1 MKKLLPIFFLL
12 ALLLTPVSTVFAQGG
27 NPPPPDPPVDSVV
40 LDTLD
45 WLSPTQEQEINDIVF
60 ELDREG
66 LAQIAV
72 VTLNDC
78 GGDSELF
85 RNQLFRDWGIGHA
98 DDNDGLLIMVCWYDG
113 VQGQRVLEQEVGTGM
128 EGTIPDLLTD
138 RMFDQYFVPA
148 FSQGK
153 ADSEVISSG
162 EAGEALVSMVIAY
175 DDVIRQEPQPTPLA
189 SEETKNPEGDS
200 LWVVLFIVLVIFL
213 AIAVVSGIIGS
224 SSSSDDDDEDEND
237 DTFLGGGFSDL
248 GSSRGSDDDDDD
260 DDSGGSFSGGG
271 FPSIRPSSPSPNR
284 SSGINFGGGTSRGGG
299 SRGKF

>member
-12 ALLLTPVSTVFAQGG
+12 TLLLATVSTAFAQGG
-27 NPPPPDPPVDSVV
+27 NPPLPDPPVDSVV

-78 GGDSELF
+78 GGDSALF
-85 RNQLFRDWGIGHA
+85 RNQLFRAWGIGHA

-138 RMFDQYFVPA
+138 RMFSQYFVPV

-162 EAGEALVSMVIAY
+162 EAGDALVSMVIAY
-175 DDVIRQEPQPTPLA
+175 DNVIRQEPQSIPLA
-189 SEETKNPEGDS
+189 SEETQNPEGDS
-200 LWVVLFIVLVIFL
+200 LWVVLLIFLVIIFV
-213 AIAVVSGIIGS
+213 AIVIASGINGS
-224 SSSSDDDDEDEND
+224 SSSSEDDDEDESGD
-237 DTFLGGGFSDL
+237 IGGGFYGR
-248 GSSRGSDDDDDD
+248 GSSRGFTDDDP
-260 DDSGGSFSGGG
+260 GGSLSGGG
-271 FPSIRPSSPSPNR
+271 SPSIRPSSPSPNR
-284 SSGINFGGGTSRGGG
+284 SSGIDFGGGTSRGGG
-299 SRGKF
+299 SSRKF